1 MISVPNTKRLVKT
14 AAFVLLA
21 GALSSAMAHP
31 NQKPKG
37 CGERYNEN
45 CRHVQVPDGGSA
57 MVYLLGAGAACLGAM
72 LVRSRFKKQS
82 A

>member
-1 MISVPNTKRLVKT
+1 MISVPNTKRLVTT
-14 AAFVLLA
+14 AALVLLA
-21 GALSSAMAHP
+21 GALSAAMARP

-45 CRHVQVPDGGSA
+45 CRHVQVPDGGSSA
-57 MVYLLGAGAACLGAM
+57 VYILGAGAACLSAV
-72 LVRSRFKKQS
+72 LVRSRLKKQP